1 MTNSLDI
8 DVQLDCCV
16 AGEVPVQISG
26 SGDTLRVNVTSFG
39 DLFRISKMHRLRHT
53 GRTSLVEKMHAT
65 LKAGNLSAFF
75 YIADRH
81 VAALTPHYKA
91 SFFNRLTGLGPLQLK
106 LSGIIAALFAKTPK
120 RP

>member
-8 DVQLDCCV
+8 DVRLDCV
-16 AGEVPVQISG
+16 AGEVPVTISG

-39 DLFRISKMHRLRHT
+39 DLFKISKLHRLGHSGRISVVGKMH
-53 GRTSLVEKMHAT
+53 SA

-81 VAALTPHYKA
+81 VAALTPHYKIGI
-91 SFFNRLTGLGPLQLK
+91 FNRLTGLGPLQLK
-106 LSGIIAALFAKTPK
+106 LTGLIAALFAKAPK